1 MSDCCLAHGG
11 STLAALNSSVD
22 TLEIAGR
29 TALANFLT
37 IKCSSADCSLIPC
50 AFNTSDAD
58 PTVLCSTSWQS
69 SEWTSPTERQLSLL
83 HNWLSWRDMHCMLN
97 STYTS
102 SLVTTEVMGS
112 ITVFDSKLFLTVKF
126 EKVYFSFQAFGIFD
140 YKDSSTSTSTLC
152 FYTSEQPPHRH
163 LQGSAFI
170 WTECLVTDSTVYA
183 VSAYFWEP
191 TTVPLSE
198 LRSISGLV
206 LSR

>member
-1 MSDCCLAHGG
+1 M
-11 STLAALNSSVD
+11 AALNSYVD

-37 IKCSSADCSLIPC
+37 IRRSTADCSLIQC

-58 PTVLCSTSWQS
+58 PTILCSTNWQS
-69 SEWTSPTERQLSLL
+69 SEWSSPTERQMSLL
-83 HNWLSWRDMHCMLN
+83 HNWLFRRDMHCMLN

-102 SLVTTEVMGS
+102 SLVTTEAMGS
-112 ITVFDSKLFLTVKF
+112 ITIFDSKLFMTVKF
-126 EKVYFSFQAFGIFD
+126 EKVYLSFQAFGIFD

-152 FYTSEQPPHRH
+152 FYTSERPPHKH
-163 LQGSAFI
+163 LQGSALI

-198 LRSISGLV
+198 LRRISGLM
-206 LSR
+206 LSK